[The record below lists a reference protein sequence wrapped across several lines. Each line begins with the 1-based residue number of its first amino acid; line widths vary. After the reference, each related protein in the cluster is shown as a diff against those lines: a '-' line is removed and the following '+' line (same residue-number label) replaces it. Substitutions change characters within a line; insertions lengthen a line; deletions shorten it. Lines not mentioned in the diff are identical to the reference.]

1 MAYMST
7 HPRVVR
13 GERIHNTSEEK
24 VSERELLKKVFG
36 DATPEVID
44 EILRKKYLRE
54 DGRVVSGEQI
64 LRGLREQKW
73 HKSMEDKAMEKLLQ
87 EHGVVRE
94 AIEATYLVP
103 EVENFVETPQVK
115 DTEDRVKLWLSAG
128 YPAHI
133 IGPTGC
139 GKTTIAMKV
148 AKDLGRPVVWI
159 NGDETVT
166 TTDLIGGYSQVEAE
180 SLRDRFIHNVFKSKD
195 ILKADWVDNP
205 LTLACKYGYTLVYN
219 EFSRTKPEANNIL
232 LSVLEEGV
240 LELPTKFG
248 EERYVKVHPD
258 FNLILT
264 SNSVEYAGVHRA
276 QDALL
281 DRTVGIYMDYYDAET
296 EVEITKAHTGVSTK
310 EAKKIVEVVRALR
323 EKLPDAEKPGTRA
336 CIMIAQ
342 GLHALNGYSNKDF
355 ERLCRDIITTKT
367 KSPKDLEEKMKII
380 KDVFDKLNRVKPQE
394 G

>member
-1 MAYMST
+1 MKCIDE
-7 HPRVVR
+7 HPRKVRGERITESQEEKVEKREMLKEEFGNVPPEIIDEILSKKYVTAEGRVVR
-13 GERIHNTSEEK
+13 GEQ
-24 VSERELLKKVFG
+24 LLAK
-36 DATPEVID
+36 
-44 EILRKKYLRE
+44 
-54 DGRVVSGEQI
+54 
-64 LRGLREQKW
+64 KW
-73 HKSMEDKAMEKLLQ
+73 HKDKYEKTREKFLAEHQ
-87 EHGVVRE
+87 ELVRE

-103 EVENFVETPQVK
+103 EVENFVETKQVK
-115 DTEDRVKLWLSAG
+115 EIEDRIKLWVNIG
-128 YPAHI
+128 YPIHI

-258 FNLILT
+258 FNLVLT

-281 DRTVGIYMDYYDAET
+281 DRTIGIYMDFYDFDT
-296 EVEITKAHTGVSTK
+296 EAEITKAHTGISTK
-310 EAKKIVEVVRALR
+310 EAKKIVGVVRALR
-323 EKLPDAEKPGTRA
+323 EKLPEAEQPGTRA

-342 GLHALNGYSNKDF
+342 GLQALDGYTKKDF
-355 ERLCRDIITTKT
+355 EQLCSDIIATKT
-367 KSPKDLEEKMKII
+367 KSPKDLAAKQKLI
-380 KDVFDKLNRVKPQE
+380 KEVFKEVT
-394 G
+394 

>member
-1 MAYMST
+1 MRYIES
-7 HPRVVR
+7 HPRKVR
-13 GERIHNTSEEK
+13 GERITQSQEEK
-24 VSERELLKKVFG
+24 EAERRALREEFG
-36 DATPEVID
+36 NLPPEIID
-44 EILRKKYLRE
+44 EILSKKYVTAN
-54 DGRVVSGEQI
+54 GRVI
-64 LRGLREQKW
+64 RGLEHLAKKW
-73 HKSMEDKAMEKLLQ
+73 HKDRYEKEKEKFLAEHQ
-87 EHGVVRE
+87 ELVRE

-103 EVENFVETPQVK
+103 EVENFVETKQVK
-115 DTEDRVKLWLSAG
+115 EIEDRVKLWLNIG
-128 YPAHI
+128 YPVHI

-148 AKDLGRPVVWI
+148 AKDLERPVVWI

-232 LSVLEEGV
+232 LSVLEEGI

-248 EERYVKVHPD
+248 EERYVKVSPD

-281 DRTVGIYMDYYDAET
+281 DRTIGIYMDFYDFDT
-296 EVEITKAHTGVSTK
+296 EVEITKAHTGISTK
-310 EAKKIVEVVRALR
+310 EAKKVVSVVRALR
-323 EKLPDAEKPGTRA
+323 EKLPEAEQPGTRA

-342 GLHALNGYSNKDF
+342 GLHALNSYSKEHF
-355 ERLCRDIITTKT
+355 EQLCRDIIATKT
-367 KSPKDLEEKMKII
+367 KSPTDLVKKQKLIEEVI
-380 KDVFDKLNRVKPQE
+380 KNLA
-394 G
+394 